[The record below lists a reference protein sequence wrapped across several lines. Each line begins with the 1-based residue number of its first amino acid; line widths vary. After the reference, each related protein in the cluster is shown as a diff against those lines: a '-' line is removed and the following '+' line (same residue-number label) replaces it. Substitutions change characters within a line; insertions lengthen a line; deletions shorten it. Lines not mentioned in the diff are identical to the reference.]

1 MFLCIDIFSVLAN
14 NFLKFTN
21 LLHHNSECRGAG
33 IQHHSAPIIT
43 QGSGLMKKLVYCI
56 LRIMQCEKTSKKAK
70 EKGGN
75 KGTKTSVNLFLQLKG
90 RAGLQLEIVVNVH
103 ESALGF

>member
-1 MFLCIDIFSVLAN
+1 MFLCIDILSVFPN
-14 NFLKFTN
+14 NFLKFMKF
-21 LLHHNSECRGAG
+21 LYHNSEYRGAG

-75 KGTKTSVNLFLQLKG
+75 KGTKTSVNLFFQLKG
-90 RAGLQLEIVVNVH
+90 RAGLQLEIFVNVL
-103 ESALGF
+103 ESTLGF